1 MEKESRFLVHKKF
14 WWGKSKKGG
23 SDQTQTMLALRAN
36 KGMLIN
42 VHPYRTFR
50 HRPVPEGTMREAFGF
65 TGIFGV
71 QAALDKGGYV
81 YEGATVWAKY
91 KKSEF

>member
-1 MEKESRFLVHKKF
+1 
-14 WWGKSKKGG
+14 
-23 SDQTQTMLALRAN
+23 
-36 KGMLIN
+36 MLIN